1 MVHTMMSPN
10 RTLPALKGGR
20 RGESERGRRVRSRA
34 EIALGRGRRKGK
46 ETRTYQ
52 HVTEAQAK
60 NKYYRSAQVAIV
72 GAVRR
77 GAKAEHRP
85 GLLEDG
91 GDVYSELLEERG
103 LVVEGRARLVWGVA
117 AVGGL
122 LRLLRPPRVEGR
134 RHEVQVSLAW
144 LPVVAPLLSPV
155 HSRERKA
162 FASRFLS
169 CARSS
174 LRGSVRFSPDLNNPR
189 HAKLACGWRTWQV
202 TCEGERETLRTF
214 SFQFGLVQDENAFVS
229 PSAARSR
236 AHSPLSLE
244 STSALTILRESSSSS
259 SRRAITA

>member
-1 MVHTMMSPN
+1 MVHPMMSPN
-10 RTLPALKGGR
+10 RTLPALNGGR
-20 RGESERGRRVRSRA
+20 GGGESERGRRVRSRA
-34 EIALGRGRRKGK
+34 EIALGRGKEK

-91 GDVYSELLEERG
+91 CDVYSELFEERG
-103 LVVEGRARLVWGVA
+103 LVVEGRALLVWGVA

-134 RHEVQVSLAW
+134 RHEVQVPLAW

-169 CARSS
+169 VRALLRPS
-174 LRGSVRFSPDLNNPR
+174 LDEI
-189 HAKLACGWRTWQV
+189 LA
-202 TCEGERETLRTF
+202 
-214 SFQFGLVQDENAFVS
+214 
-229 PSAARSR
+229 
-236 AHSPLSLE
+236 
-244 STSALTILRESSSSS
+244 
-259 SRRAITA
+259 